1 MVTRLESMKYAVL
14 AFGVWLSSA
23 PAFSSQPCC
32 SGKPAPKAACGGCG
46 DQNESDSSSRPN
58 CCSFL
63 DAPTD
68 IDITVPRSDVPQTF
82 VVTEQLS
89 QVDAPASRSL
99 ESADLIAIQAASR
112 AEGPPLYLRYLVL
125 LI

>member
-1 MVTRLESMKYAVL
+1 MKVAVF

-23 PAFSSQPCC
+23 PAFAFQPCC
-32 SGKPAPKAACGGCG
+32 SGMPAPKAACGGCG

-58 CCSFL
+58 CCSSL
-63 DAPTD
+63 DAPKD
-68 IDITVPRSDVPQTF
+68 IDITVPRSDVSQTC
-82 VVTEQLS
+82 VATELLAE
-89 QVDAPASRSL
+89 VDGPAFQSP
-99 ESADLIAIQAASR
+99 ESADLIANQAASR